1 MIKRCIDR
9 DALLQRYRPKVDS
22 SHMDWL
28 VYCTVVEIL
37 REEPV
42 IELEVDNENADNP
55 RQTRRAE

>member
-1 MIKRCIDR
+1 MIKRCVDR
-9 DALLQRYRPKVDS
+9 DALLQRYRPKVDN
-22 SHMDWL
+22 SHMEWL

-42 IELEVDNENADNP
+42 IELEVDDENADNP

>member
-1 MIKRCIDR
+1 MIKRCVDR

-28 VYCTVVEIL
+28 VYCIVVEIL